1 MPYCTKADLER
12 RYGKPELIRLTNRGR
27 DGSLIHDETLSAAI
41 ADADAEIDS
50 ALRQGGY
57 AVPLDSVPPEFTRH
71 AGSIVRYF
79 LYDAGRP
86 EAVVQDYE
94 DARRWLDRLRSGQ
107 GGLPPVV
114 EKTAVGVTRAM
125 IYTDEL
131 VALYTQ

>member
-27 DGSLIHDETLSAAI
+27 DGSLTHDETLSAAI

-57 AVPLDSVPPEFTRH
+57 AVPLNSVPPEFTRH
-71 AGSIVRYF
+71 AGSLVRYF

-131 VALYTQ
+131 VALYAQ

>member
-57 AVPLDSVPPEFTRH
+57 AVPLNSVPLEFTRH
-71 AGSIVRYF
+71 AGSLVRYF

-94 DARRWLDRLRSGQ
+94 DAIRWLGRLRTGN
-107 GGLPPVV
+107 GGLVPVV
-114 EKTAVGVTRAM
+114 AKTISGVTRTM
-125 IYTDEL
+125 TYTDKL
-131 VALYTQ
+131 MARYTQ

>member
-94 DARRWLDRLRSGQ
+94 DARRWLDRLRLGQ

>member
-1 MPYCTKADLER
+1 MAYCTRADLESR
-12 RYGKPELIRLTNRGR
+12 MGRSELVRLTTRSPGGVVVN
-27 DGSLIHDETLSAAI
+27 ETVLSSII

-50 ALRQGGY
+50 ALRVGGY
-57 AVPLDSVPPEFTRH
+57 SLPLASVPPEFARY
-71 AGSIVRYF
+71 AGNLVRYF
-79 LYDAGRP
+79 LYDDGRP

-94 DARRWLDRLRSGQ
+94 DARRWLDRLRLGQ

-131 VALYTQ
+131 VALYAQ

>member
-1 MPYCTKADLER
+1 MSYCTKADLER

-57 AVPLDSVPPEFTRH
+57 AVPLGIVPPEFARY
-71 AGSIVRYF
+71 AGNLVRYF
-79 LYDAGRP
+79 LYDSGRP
-86 EAVVQDYE
+86 EAVVQDYD
-94 DARRWLDRLRSGQ
+94 DAISWLGRLRKGE